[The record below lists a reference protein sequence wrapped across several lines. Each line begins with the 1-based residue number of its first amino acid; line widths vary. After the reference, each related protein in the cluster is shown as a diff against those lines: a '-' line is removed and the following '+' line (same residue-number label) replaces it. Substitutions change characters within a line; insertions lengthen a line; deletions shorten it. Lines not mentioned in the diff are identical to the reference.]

1 MFLGKN
7 YIACL
12 SPHPDDCEYA
22 IAGTIRKFLDTE
34 FHIYNISDGGR
45 FDHSGGD
52 IRKHEVE
59 SFWSSY
65 ENVKLFF
72 VGEQYIRDI
81 QNDLFIMKM
90 EDILEDPY
98 ELILTPPY
106 QDTHQDHRKIN
117 EIANSLT
124 RSKKIGLVEYMTPST
139 TVEWSSNL
147 YVDVSD
153 YIEEKKNNLFKSFK
167 SQMGK
172 SYFTESV
179 FSSYHTSY
187 QTKKRGLDSVEF
199 FNIKTVY
206 S

>member
-45 FDHSGGD
+45 FDHLGGD
-52 IRKHEVE
+52 IRKLEVE

-81 QNDLFIMKM
+81 QNDLFIMNSFTQSPEIIM
-90 EDILEDPY
+90 VGLSAFTFSI
-98 ELILTPPY
+98 
-106 QDTHQDHRKIN
+106 DHH
-117 EIANSLT
+117 SLA
-124 RSKKIGLVEYMTPST
+124 
-139 TVEWSSNL
+139 
-147 YVDVSD
+147 
-153 YIEEKKNNLFKSFK
+153 
-167 SQMGK
+167 
-172 SYFTESV
+172 
-179 FSSYHTSY
+179 
-187 QTKKRGLDSVEF
+187 
-199 FNIKTVY
+199 
-206 S
+206 